1 MKSLMTPLSKRV
13 VRETSSQFRGDP
25 IIIELQPKA
34 IFLRTKGSRHSYG
47 IPYADLYDIAA
58 MRYAKQVTGFAGK
71 PRSQRR

>member
-1 MKSLMTPLSKRV
+1 MTTLLKRV

-25 IIIELQPKA
+25 IVVKLQPKA

-58 MRYAKQVTGFAGK
+58 MCYAKQVTDFTGK
-71 PRSQRR
+71 PRNRRRS